1 MEDKVKSYIEH
12 EYKIVERLIDGKT
25 PLAKR
30 YGKETVRLSKTRCY
44 GVIMFTIDNLFEN
57 YNEELGKWWDN
68 EMLPKFIELERR
80 SDHVGR

>member
-1 MEDKVKSYIEH
+1 MKDKVKAYIEH
-12 EYKIVERLIDGKT
+12 EYKTVERLISEET

-44 GVIMFTIDNLFEN
+44 GIIMFALDTLFDD

-68 EMLPKFIELERR
+68 EMLPKFRELERR